1 MPDNTPS
8 TAAESATKTPAEKV
22 KELQDTLK
30 QKEDDLAKR
39 SKERDAFKTDVD
51 SLAKNPAEIDKAKAD
66 AAKNLPQILEDRE
79 QLTKYKN
86 DTLTATEAVLKEK
99 KVLAQVQAKIK
110 IVEQKITDQQNKL
123 PGDRKLVR
131 DTEDAARTAQE
142 DLDEKQKRYDNFKG
156 LEKDNFKLLGDLKKS
171 IDTLND
177 VPKPASMYV
186 LLSEMNSAL
195 TVVAN
200 IPGTDDEFETELVKR
215 WNALEQAKG
224 TSRTAKLAYE
234 NAKTQLATDESTLAA
249 LKKSRVDDLIAAT
262 DEFNK

>member
-8 TAAESATKTPAEKV
+8 TAAQSAAKTPADKV

-30 QKEDDLAKR
+30 QKEDELAKLT
-39 SKERDAFKTDVD
+39 KARDAFKTDVD

-66 AAKNLPQILEDRE
+66 AAKNLPQIIEDRE
-79 QLTKYKN
+79 QLIKYKA
-86 DTLTATEAVLKEK
+86 DTLKGTVALLGPEK
-99 KVLAQVQAKIK
+99 QAKVDETIK
-110 IVEQKITDQQNKL
+110 QVDQKISDQRSKL
-123 PGDRKLVR
+123 PGDRKAVR
-131 DTEDAARTAQE
+131 DTEDAARAAQE
-142 DLDEKQKRYDNFKG
+142 DLDKKQKSYDNFKG

-186 LLSEMNSAL
+186 LLREMNSAL
-195 TVVAN
+195 TVVAG

-215 WNALEQAKG
+215 WNALEQAKE
-224 TSRTAKLAYE
+224 TARTAKLNYE
-234 NAKTQLATDESTLAA
+234 NAKTQLASDESTLAA
-249 LKKSRVDDLIAAT
+249 LEKSRVDDLLAAT